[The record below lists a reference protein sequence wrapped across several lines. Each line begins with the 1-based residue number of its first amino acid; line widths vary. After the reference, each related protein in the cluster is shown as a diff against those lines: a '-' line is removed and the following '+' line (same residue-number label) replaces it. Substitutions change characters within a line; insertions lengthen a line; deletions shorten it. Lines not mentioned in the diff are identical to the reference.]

1 MRKSSLKDMSSD
13 FVSGD
18 FDADDYKNL
27 ESGSE
32 DHEIDDHHIS
42 NQPVDDSSSS
52 EDAEFNEALFEFYK
66 KEKIRSLKRKF
77 RSRKNEHSCK
87 NKRKKPEHETSE
99 SVAFTRFSVYYLD
112 FVNFGPI
119 QVKGSIPRINHWK
132 CGMIKQYSE
141 LDQISS
147 HSYAKRPILDISDTC
162 YFQHVNCA
170 EERSNRTKG
179 VYLVDHT
186 SDKDDIAEFKA
197 KLELCV
203 GSKLPNETQKS
214 SLKSCLLAMWN
225 P

>member
-99 SVAFTRFSVYYLD
+99 SVAFTRFSVKY
-112 FVNFGPI
+112 F
-119 QVKGSIPRINHWK
+119 
-132 CGMIKQYSE
+132 SE
-141 LDQISS
+141 
-147 HSYAKRPILDISDTC
+147 
-162 YFQHVNCA
+162 V
-170 EERSNRTKG
+170 
-179 VYLVDHT
+179 
-186 SDKDDIAEFKA
+186 
-197 KLELCV
+197 
-203 GSKLPNETQKS
+203 
-214 SLKSCLLAMWN
+214 LKSMSAHHKAVIDNFEFGCLLKFDNCKVPNKFVRWIA
-225 P
+225 